1 MSKYKYHRKDQHQQ
15 LRCGHRRFGNKFWY
29 ADFWYSTKRTSKF
42 WIYPHFSK
50 SHFKIQLESD
60 PWLGTTAAKRRI
72 ASQEHIADGV
82 GHQLSWN
89 PHPKSTTR
97 KRETS
102 VSKDPHEQA
111 TSRFFLRSQT
121 IRSHRLPPPTSPP
134 PPCLHVYRR
143 SSPPM
148 RLPPSLP
155 SHPRQPGLTITAAGQ
170 PLSVI
175 RIYSGEL
182 R

>member
-29 ADFWYSTKRTSKF
+29 ADFWYSTKRKSKF

-82 GHQLSWN
+82 GHQLSWS

-121 IRSHRLPPPTSPP
+121 IRSHRLPPPTSPLLRVSTYIGGALLQCASP
-134 PPCLHVYRR
+134 LLLSPIPGILVSQSPQLGSRCR
-143 SSPPM
+143 SSG
-148 RLPPSLP
+148 STQV
-155 SHPRQPGLTITAAGQ
+155 S
-170 PLSVI
+170 
-175 RIYSGEL
+175 
-182 R
+182 